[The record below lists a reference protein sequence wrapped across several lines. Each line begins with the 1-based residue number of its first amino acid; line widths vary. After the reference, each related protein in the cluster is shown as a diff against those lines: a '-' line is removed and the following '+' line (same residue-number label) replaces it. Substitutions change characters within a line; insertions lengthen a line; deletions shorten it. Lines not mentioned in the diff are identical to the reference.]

1 MPGGLLNLI
10 SYGNQNIHLN
20 GNPTKTF
27 FKATYAKYSNFG
39 LQKFRLDFEGQRDLR
54 LTESSTFSFKVPRY
68 ADLLMDTYLCIN
80 IPNIWS
86 PIYYF
91 KDPNGNETAE
101 WTPYEFRWIKHL
113 GSMMVEEVQFTI
125 GGQVIQTF
133 SGDYLHNMMERD
145 FDINKKELFDR
156 MTASVPEVYDPA
168 NAFSRGGNYPN
179 TYPPVQDGDTAL
191 YPEPSIRTR
200 KLTIP
205 LNLWFM
211 MASKMALPLVSLQYS
226 EVKINITIRPIQ
238 DLFTIRDVGN
248 NDSCVNVRI
257 RPDFTNPLHSFYRFV
272 HPPPVAEDNAI
283 GEYDDKRTIWSSDI
297 HLISTYAFLS
307 ETEIRMFANDE
318 QTYLI
323 KEVHETTFN
332 NVVGNGRR
340 FDVKSMGLVS
350 DWMWYLRRTDVI
362 LRNEWS
368 NYTNWSY
375 SDMIPIGLTLVAGNT
390 DTLVGTLGEYPIID
404 RDGYPIYVTGKYN
417 TENDKKIMTK
427 FAIIIDGKYRE
438 TEMESDVFEWIEKYS
453 HTSSNG
459 PDGLY
464 CYNFCLNTD
473 PYSFQPSGAINT
485 SKFGK
490 IEFEISTIEPPLDAN
505 AQTFGICDEGEL
517 IGVNKATWNIY
528 TYTYDLKVIEH
539 RYNILKIVSGMGQL
553 VYAR

>member
-1 MPGGLLNLI
+1 MPGGLLNLV

-27 FKATYAKYSNFG
+27 FKCTYAKYSNFG
-39 LQKFRLDFEGQRDLR
+39 LQKFRLDFDGQRDLR
-54 LTESSTFSFKVPRY
+54 LSESSTFSFKVPRY
-68 ADLLMDTYLCIN
+68 ADLLMDAYLCIN

-86 PIYYF
+86 PIYYY
-91 KDPNGNETAE
+91 NNSAE
-101 WTPYEFRWIKHL
+101 AIWTPYEFRWIKHL
-113 GSMMVEEVQFTI
+113 GTMMVEEVQFTI
-125 GGQVIQTF
+125 GGQVIQKF

-145 FDINKKELFDR
+145 FSIAKKELFDR
-156 MTASVPEVYDPA
+156 MTANVPEVYDPA
-168 NAFSRGGNYPN
+168 NAFSRLGNYPN
-179 TYPPVQDGDTAL
+179 TYPSQDGDASI
-191 YPEPSIRTR
+191 YPEPSIRAR
-200 KLTIP
+200 KVTIP

-248 NDSCVNVRI
+248 EDSGVNVRI

-272 HPPPVAEDNAI
+272 HPPPVAPPDAI
-283 GEYDDKRTIWSSDI
+283 GEYDDKRTIWRSDI

-307 ETEIRMFANDE
+307 ETEISMFAKDE
-318 QTYLI
+318 QSYLI
-323 KEVHETTFN
+323 KEVHESTFN
-332 NVVGNGRR
+332 NVVGNGRK
-340 FDVKSMGLVS
+340 FEVKSMGLVS

-375 SDMIPIGLTLVAGNT
+375 SDIIPDGLSIVTRDNT
-390 DTLVGTLGEYPIID
+390 TPTLGDIPTLD
-404 RDGYPIYVTGKYN
+404 SHGYPIYITGDYSS
-417 TENDKKIMTK
+417 ENDKKIMTN

-438 TEMESDVFEWIEKYS
+438 TEMESDVFAWIEKYS
-453 HTSSNG
+453 HTNGNG

-473 PYSFQPSGAINT
+473 PYVCQPSGAINT

-490 IEFEISTIEPPLDAN
+490 IEFEISTIEPPLDPN
-505 AQTFGICDEGEL
+505 AQTLGICDEGEL
-517 IGVNKATWNIY
+517 VGVNKSTWNIY

-539 RYNILKIVSGMGQL
+539 RYNILKIMSGMGQL

>member
-1 MPGGLLNLI
+1 MPGGLLNLV

-27 FKATYAKYSNFG
+27 FKCTYAKYSNFG
-39 LQKFRLDFEGQRDLR
+39 LQKFRLDFDGQRDLR
-54 LTESSTFSFKVPRY
+54 LSESSTFSFKVPRY
-68 ADLLMDTYLCIN
+68 ADLLMDAYLCIN

-86 PIYYF
+86 PIHYY
-91 KDPNGNETAE
+91 KNSAE
-101 WTPYEFRWIKHL
+101 AIWTPYEFRWIKHL
-113 GSMMVEEVQFTI
+113 GTMMVEEVQFTI
-125 GGQVIQTF
+125 GGQVIQKF

-145 FDINKKELFDR
+145 FSIAKKELFDR
-156 MTASVPEVYDPA
+156 MTANVPEVYDPA
-168 NAFSRGGNYPN
+168 NAFSRLGNYPN
-179 TYPPVQDGDTAL
+179 TYPSQDGDASI
-191 YPEPSIRTR
+191 YPEPSIRAR
-200 KLTIP
+200 KVTIP

-248 NDSCVNVRI
+248 EDSGVNVRI

-272 HPPPVAEDNAI
+272 HPPPVALPDSI
-283 GEYDDKRTIWSSDI
+283 GEYDDKRTIWRSDI

-307 ETEIRMFANDE
+307 ETEISMFAKDE
-318 QTYLI
+318 QSYLI
-323 KEVHETTFN
+323 KEVHESTFN
-332 NVVGNGRR
+332 NVVGNGRK
-340 FDVKSMGLVS
+340 FEVKSMGLVS

-375 SDMIPIGLTLVAGNT
+375 SDIIPDGLSIVTTDNTTPTLE
-390 DTLVGTLGEYPIID
+390 DTPTLD
-404 RDGYPIYVTGKYN
+404 SHGYPIYITGDYSS
-417 TENDKKIMTK
+417 ENDKKIMTN

-453 HTSSNG
+453 HTNGNG

-473 PYSFQPSGAINT
+473 PYVCQPSGAINT

-490 IEFEISTIEPPLDAN
+490 IEFEISTIEPPLDPN
-505 AQTFGICDEGEL
+505 AQTLGICDEGEL
-517 IGVNKATWNIY
+517 VGVNKSTWNIY

-539 RYNILKIVSGMGQL
+539 RYNILKIMSGMGQL